1 MSSPI
6 ATQIL
11 SFENFGALENHLR
24 SLKNRYN
31 DLIKKYEETLG
42 FILRDT
48 KPTSAKSQKVQE
60 KWALEMQR
68 AMAATTTAAAAAA
81 KSAKGTP
88 LAKKEESKPKLLFG
102 NGKDKEKDKERLG
115 DDSGEWIPLDPMS
128 LFIGKKNRGLAEIY
142 FDTINILREN
152 VSKIN
157 TALSVCSAL
166 KAKAATAG
174 STSLVVSF
182 VNDIPTKV
190 MLKPLRDDGSKK
202 YTMAFSFAVP
212 SMPPAAKSHIIQ

>member
-1 MSSPI
+1 MSSEM
-6 ATQIL
+6 ATKIL
-11 SFENFGALENHLR
+11 SFENFGALENYLR
-24 SLKNRYN
+24 AIKNRYN
-31 DLIKKYEETLG
+31 DMIKKYEETLG

-48 KPTSAKSQKVQE
+48 KPTSIKTQKVQE

-68 AMAATTTAAAAAA
+68 SMTMAAA
-81 KSAKGTP
+81 SKGSKPITR
-88 LAKKEESKPKLLFG
+88 KEESKPKLFGLG
-102 NGKDKEKDKERLG
+102 NGKDKEKDKP
-115 DDSGEWIPLDPMS
+115 DSSGEWIPLDPMS
-128 LFIGKKNRGLAEIY
+128 LFIGQKSRGLAEIY
-142 FDTINILREN
+142 FDTINTLRDN

-157 TALSVCSAL
+157 SALSACSAL

-190 MLKPLRDDGSKK
+190 MLKPQRDGTSKK

-212 SMPPAAKSHIIQ
+212 SMPQAARSFAIK

>member
-24 SLKNRYN
+24 SLRSRYN

-68 AMAATTTAAAAAA
+68 AMASTAAVT
-81 KSAKGTP
+81 KGNQQ
-88 LAKKEESKPKLLFG
+88 LAKKEESKPKMFG
-102 NGKDKEKDKERLG
+102 GSGKDKDKDKGNLG

-142 FDTINILREN
+142 FDTINTLREN
-152 VSKIN
+152 VAKIN

-190 MLKPLRDDGSKK
+190 VLKPLRDDGSKK

-212 SMPPAAKSHIIQ
+212 SMPPAAKSLVVN